1 MTSMQL
7 RRRHAKRPWKSMA
20 FVWRRHSPQ
29 GGGATGR
36 YGGGQADSLGWAAEP
51 VR

>member
-20 FVWRRHSPQ
+20 FLLWRHAPQ
-29 GGGATGR
+29 
-36 YGGGQADSLGWAAEP
+36 GGGQADSLGWEAVP